1 MNLSKII
8 LEITGRLK
16 PLLLKMFPYSL
27 LRKLKGR
34 MIQNSFKK
42 LLKIQKE
49 PFQRIAYKDGINLI
63 GNIKAD
69 TGLGQSCRLV
79 ASELEHCCVPYSVYQ
94 YNQLGLMSTENKQF
108 DHKISR
114 EFPYNINLIHINPH
128 EFGLAVQQLDRS
140 IWDKRYN
147 IGFWLWEL
155 EEFPEEWTPCFHCLD
170 EIWAPSEFISNSIR
184 KKTNLPV
191 VTVPYHVEVEI
202 GKEYERKDFNL
213 PEEVFLFLMMYD
225 RTSMTERKNP
235 AAVLKAYK
243 QAFAKDEA
251 AGLVIKINNCTE
263 EEIQSLKTELKG
275 WSNVYFITDV
285 LDRDQVNCLI
295 QCVDAVISLH
305 RAEGFGLVLA
315 EAMLLGTPVIAT
327 NWSSN
332 TEFMTEETSC
342 LVNYR
347 LVELKEDIGLFKKG
361 SQWADAD
368 IDQAAVYMRKLF
380 EETEFRAE
388 MAEHA
393 TLHIKITLSME
404 KSVNIINQR
413 VNEIYETENKRIY

>member
-16 PLLLKMFPYSL
+16 PLLLKVFPYSL

-42 LLKIQKE
+42 LLKVQKE
-49 PFQRIAYKDGINLI
+49 PFQRTAYKDGINLI

-108 DHKISR
+108 AHRISK

-170 EIWAPSEFISNSIR
+170 EIWAPSEFISSSIR

-202 GKEYERKDFNL
+202 GKEYVRKDFDL

-235 AAVLKAYK
+235 VAVLQAYK
-243 QAFAKDEA
+243 QAFSRDEA

-263 EEIQSLKTELKG
+263 EEIQSLKVELKD

-285 LDRDQVNCLI
+285 LDRDQVNSLI
-295 QCVDAVISLH
+295 RCVDTVISLH

-342 LVNYR
+342 LVDCR
-347 LVELKEDIGLFKKG
+347 LVELKEDLGLFKKG
-361 SQWADAD
+361 NRWADPD
-368 IDQAAVYMRKLF
+368 VQQAAMYMRRLYS
-380 EETEFRAE
+380 EPGLCQSISERAE
-388 MAEHA
+388 AY
-393 TLHIKITLSME
+393 IKERLSME
-404 KSVNIINQR
+404 RAVSI
-413 VNEIYETENKRIY
+413 VNERVARIYG